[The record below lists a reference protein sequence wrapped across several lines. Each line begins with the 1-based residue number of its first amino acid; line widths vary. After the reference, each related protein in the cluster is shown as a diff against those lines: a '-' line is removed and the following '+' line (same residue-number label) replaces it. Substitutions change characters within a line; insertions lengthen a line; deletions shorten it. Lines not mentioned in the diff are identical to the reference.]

1 MSIQQFALRA
11 SAVLSLLLAAVPS
24 SLAATSTAA
33 VAVSAIVAPLCQI
46 KSPTEH
52 AGAERQANTMAVTCD
67 MNVPYTVT
75 YNDFSAAQTR
85 AFPTMNDETG
95 RIAATIT
102 Y

>member
-33 VAVSAIVAPLCQI
+33 IAVSANVAPLCQI

-75 YNDFSAAQTR
+75 FNQMSVAGLVST
-85 AFPTMNDETG
+85 
-95 RIAATIT
+95 TIT